1 MTAWRSAHLV
11 LASILLASTCA
22 GAAGAMTAQ
31 GPGALGEY
39 IFGSGPQDD
48 RSAPAPPVAR
58 YVSDQGQSFVLDRSS
73 STPLLKFEDSQEVL
87 ALTPSPASR
96 GDVIYRDD
104 LGEPVLRIT
113 RLGGLILFAPGRPG
127 GAPVAFAGQAS
138 VLRLPTMPPSA
149 LLQHLAAASV
159 HASRAARHLIA
170 FDAQEV
176 SPGSEAVFA
185 DAAAVA
191 SQAIARMAHRHDG
204 AALIARTERVLFQP
218 GPRDGVAVGRGVIVI
233 TVNPSQGLAGRPSS
247 ARIIEVAARGR

>member
-11 LASILLASTCA
+11 LAGILLASTCA
-22 GAAGAMTAQ
+22 DAASAMTSQSA
-31 GPGALGEY
+31 GTLGEY

-48 RSAPAPPVAR
+48 RSTPAPPVAR
-58 YVSDQGQSFVLDRSS
+58 YVSDQGQTFVLDRSTT
-73 STPLLKFEDSQEVL
+73 TPLLKFEDSQEVL

-127 GAPVAFAGQAS
+127 GAPVAFAGQAP
-138 VLRLPTMPPSA
+138 VLRLPAMTPSA

-159 HASRAARHLIA
+159 RASRAARHLIV

-176 SPGSEAVFA
+176 TPGSEAVFA
-185 DAAAVA
+185 DAASVA
-191 SQAIARMAHRHDG
+191 SQALARLAHRRDG
-204 AALIARTERVLFQP
+204 AGLMARLERVLFQP
-218 GPRDGVAVGRGVIVI
+218 GPRDGVSFGRGVLTI
-233 TVNPSQGLAGRPSS
+233 TVNPGQGLAGRPSS
-247 ARIIEVAARGR
+247 ARILEVAARGR